1 MVAKVTQ
8 SLTAPCLLMLF
19 NSLTTTPCWGQ
30 TVERVQLPQNNFS
43 ISQQLPPPQDVQPP
57 LPKPLPTP
65 FPPTQLPPASE
76 LLKPSQPIPT
86 PDEPL
91 PETSQI
97 FTVKQFEV
105 IGNTVFSIEK
115 LNQILVDYIN
125 KPITFAQLLEA
136 RSKITELYIKEGY
149 ITSGAYIPEQ
159 TLTDGVVQIQVI
171 EGKLE
176 DIQIT
181 GTRRLNPNY
190 IRSRIASGASTPLNQ
205 KRLLE
210 SLQILQLNPLIQ
222 NLSAEL
228 SAGSR
233 LGANLLAIKV
243 TEADT
248 FNTQIVLDN
257 GRSPSVGSFR
267 RQIQINEANL
277 LGIGDSISLAY
288 SNTDGS
294 NTVDASYSLPLNPR
308 NGTLTFSYGNTSA
321 AIIERPFNT
330 LDIESA
336 SQYYELTFR
345 QPLLQ
350 TPNQEFALGITA
362 SRRES
367 DISSSLF
374 EQENVPLSLLS
385 PGADEQG
392 RTRVTAL
399 RFFQEWIS
407 RNSQE
412 VIAARSQFN
421 LGIGAFNAT
430 INDTAPDSR
439 FFAWRGQAQWV
450 RQLAPDSLLLI
461 RGDVQLAS
469 TKLLASEQFGL
480 GGINSL
486 RGYRQDFLLR
496 DNGAFGS
503 VELRLPVLRVS
514 QWNSVLQVTPFVDVG
529 TAWNNSSNRDERDE
543 NGTNTLASVG
553 LGLRWS
559 QGNNFTAAVE
569 WGIPL
574 VSVDTQGNTWQ
585 ENGLYFFVQYN
596 LF

>member
-1 MVAKVTQ
+1 MVAKITQ

-19 NSLTTTPCWGQ
+19 NSLTTIPSSAQ
-30 TVERVQLPQNNFS
+30 TVDHIQLPQNS
-43 ISQQLPPPQDVQPP
+43 ISQQFPPPQDVQPP
-57 LPKPLPTP
+57 SPKPLPTP
-65 FPPTQLPPASE
+65 SPPPQLPPASE

-86 PDEPL
+86 PDERL

-97 FTVKQFEV
+97 FTIKQFEV
-105 IGNTVFSIEK
+105 IGSTVFSPEK

-159 TLTDGVVQIQVI
+159 TLTDGVAQIEVI

-176 DIQIT
+176 DIEIT

-190 IRSRIASGASTPLNQ
+190 IRSRIANGASTPLNQ

-210 SLQILQLNPLIQ
+210 SLQLLQLNPLIQ

-233 LGANLLAIKV
+233 PGANLLAIKV

-267 RQIQINEANL
+267 RQVQINEANL

-288 SNTDGS
+288 SNTGGS
-294 NTVDASYSLPLNPR
+294 NTIDASYSLPLNPR

-385 PGADEQG
+385 PGADEEG

-399 RFFQEWIS
+399 RFFQEWTS

-412 VIAARSQFN
+412 VIAARSQFS
-421 LGIGAFNAT
+421 LGTGAFNAT

-450 RQLAPDSLLLI
+450 RQLSPDSLLLI

-469 TKLLASEQFGL
+469 TTLLASEQFGL

-496 DNGAFGS
+496 DNGALAS

-514 QWNSVLQVTPFVDVG
+514 EWNSVLQVTPFVDVG
-529 TAWNNSSNRDERDE
+529 TAWNNSSDRDE
-543 NGTNTLASVG
+543 NDNNTLASVG

-559 QGNNFTAAVE
+559 QGNNFTAGVE